1 MKTYIKFIVV
11 VFGLSLHN
19 CSPIEVNN
27 NTNKPI
33 DTTVATNTIVTE
45 LTTITD
51 KTITEKLDP
60 TRDADQPQQHSRV
73 ARHQTDKPVDT
84 TQRLTNKQYQTDK
97 GYDEPDVS
105 DQNVDEITAQTDL
118 YHRTTKTTL
127 DTDKRYTSDNDGSD
141 YNLSTSDVNTVT
153 VSSEEN
159 TTDYNDAIPTTNRD

>member
-1 MKTYIKFIVV
+1 MKI
-11 VFGLSLHN
+11 
-19 CSPIEVNN
+19 NN
-27 NTNKPI
+27 DTNKPI
-33 DTTVATNTIVTE
+33 DTTVTTDTIVTE

-51 KTITEKLDP
+51 KMITEKLDP
-60 TRDADQPQQHSRV
+60 TRDGDQPQQHSRV

-84 TQRLTNKQYQTDK
+84 TQRLTDKQSQTNK

-118 YHRTTKTTL
+118 YHRTTKTTI
-127 DTDKRYTSDNDGSD
+127 DTDKRYTIDNDRSD
-141 YNLSTSDVNTVT
+141 QDLSTSDANTVT